1 MLAAVLSIAPM
12 ALVYGISAVLHST
25 NPAHYGPAGGIVNLG
40 SSLEIL
46 LTLTGVAAMLIG
58 VTAGAGDLAA
68 GVFRELVVTGRS
80 RRELFAARI
89 PAGLALVI
97 PLTAVGFA
105 IASLASIVFAGP
117 LATPGVGVLISS
129 LA

>member
-1 MLAAVLSIAPM
+1 M
-12 ALVYGISAVLHST
+12 
-25 NPAHYGPAGGIVNLG
+25 NLG

-105 IASLASIVFAGP
+105 IASLASIVLAGP
-117 LATPGVGVLISS
+117 LATLGVGVLISS